1 MIAPVHPGEILKEE
15 FMAPL
20 GLSANKLAEALQVP
34 TNRISSIIATKRA
47 ITADTAL
54 RLADAFGT
62 TPEFWTNLQDHYDLE
77 LAKREPRPKIK
88 RIHAPNDATIVC
100 A

>member
-1 MIAPVHPGEILKEE
+1 MITPIHPGEILKDE
-15 FMAPL
+15 FMEPL
-20 GLSANKLAEALQVP
+20 GLSANKLAGFLKVP
-34 TNRISSIIATKRA
+34 TNRITNIVSGKRG

-77 LAKREPRPKIK
+77 MARMVKRPKIK
-88 RIHAPNDATIVC
+88 RIHIPEMATMAC